1 MASLKS
7 LALGVVAVVLGLAA
21 NDGQHRPEVIER
33 GKRATAFVQVVTS
46 EGRSS
51 GSGFCIDR
59 SGLFITNAHVV
70 DRAADG
76 RGQVWLVVDIG
87 RKTQRRLRSK
97 VLKTDSAYDLAL
109 LQVDGGGDLNPLEL
123 GTEDALIETM
133 PITTFGFPFGEMLK
147 GEGEAYPEITIIASR
162 ITSLRRDKDRL
173 VKIQFDGQI
182 NRGNSGG
189 PVLDEAGRVVGVAV
203 QTVEGAA
210 INLSVPVGRLS
221 EFLEAPTLVFNP
233 PTLHYK
239 DRGKS
244 ATWIVN
250 VQPSKPGAELP
261 EKLSVEATIAN
272 GVDKERS
279 FQGREVRDGVFQVNV
294 RPVSQD
300 SSRKVDLLVRL
311 PNGQAFP
318 VQVLDRDLTVGRQKL
333 LLSDV
338 QALFAGSPPRAVTRR
353 GPVLNGP
360 IAGLGKVS
368 VPVGMGAK
376 KRMINLTEAAR
387 IDVRPLDP
395 GPDVQAIGA
404 LVQLRQGSKVL
415 ATVARRIDLAGVP
428 SAPAPNAI
436 AIRIGDD
443 IFVLPIVP
451 QAPAD
456 PRSRLRP
463 GR

>member
-1 MASLKS
+1 
-7 LALGVVAVVLGLAA
+7 LAPGESR
-21 NDGQHRPEVIER
+21 HKPEVIER

-59 SGLFITNAHVV
+59 SGRFITNAHVV
-70 DRAADG
+70 DRASDG

-87 RKTQRRLRSK
+87 RKTPRRLRSK

-109 LQVDGGGDLNPLEL
+109 LQVDGGGDLTPLEL
-123 GTEDALIETM
+123 GTEDDLIETM

-189 PVLDEAGRVVGVAV
+189 PVLDETGRVVGVAV

-210 INLSVPVGRLS
+210 INLAVPVGRLS
-221 EFLEAPTLVFNP
+221 EFLESPTLVFNP

-239 DRGKS
+239 DRRNS
-244 ATWIVN
+244 ITWPVN
-250 VQPSKPGAELP
+250 VQPSRPGAELP
-261 EKLSVEATIAN
+261 EKLSVEVTIAN

-279 FQGREVRDGVFQVNV
+279 FQGKQVRDGVFQVNV
-294 RPVSQD
+294 RPVSQG
-300 SSRKVDLLVRL
+300 SSRKLDLFVRL

-318 VQVLDRDLTVGRQKL
+318 AQVLDRDLTVGRQKL

-338 QALFAGSPPRAVTRR
+338 QALYSGSPPRAITRR
-353 GPVLNGP
+353 GAVLNGP
-360 IAGLGKVS
+360 IGGLGS
-368 VPVGMGAK
+368 ITVPIGMGRK
-376 KRMINLTEAAR
+376 NRVINLTNAAQ

-404 LVQLRQGSKVL
+404 LVQLKQGSRVL
-415 ATVARRIDLAGVP
+415 ATVARRIDLVGVP
-428 SAPAPNAI
+428 SAPAPTAI

-443 IFVLPIVP
+443 IFILPIVP